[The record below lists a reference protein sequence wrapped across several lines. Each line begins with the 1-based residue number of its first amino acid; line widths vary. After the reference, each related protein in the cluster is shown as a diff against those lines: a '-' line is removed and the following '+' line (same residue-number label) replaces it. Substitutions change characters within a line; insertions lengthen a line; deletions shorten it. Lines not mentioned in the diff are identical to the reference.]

1 MWLCL
6 FWCVELYFSCIL
18 NMPYNIY
25 DEELKN
31 PSLIISITIAPGGIN
46 LTQQAS
52 FKQNQSSLSKNQ
64 TSEAPQNKK
73 K

>member
-1 MWLCL
+1 
-6 FWCVELYFSCIL
+6 
-18 NMPYNIY
+18 MPYNIY

-64 TSEAPQNKK
+64 TSEAPLNKK